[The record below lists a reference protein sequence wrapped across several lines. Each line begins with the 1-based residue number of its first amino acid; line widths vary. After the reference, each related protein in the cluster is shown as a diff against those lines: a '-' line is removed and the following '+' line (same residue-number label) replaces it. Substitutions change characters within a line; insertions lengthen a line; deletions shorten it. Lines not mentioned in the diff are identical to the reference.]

1 MRGKNKTFILDFV
14 NEENDIRE
22 SFQRFYKS
30 TILQGESDPNS
41 LYDVER
47 EIREFN
53 IYTEENIN
61 QFCKVFYNPKRNE
74 GELHPPLDRA
84 VDIFKDQ
91 LNDENK
97 ALFRSMIKTYIS
109 MYGYLSQ
116 IVNFSDIELEKT
128 FIFLKFLNKKLP
140 RGQRDIFTVSDSIEL
155 DSLRIQKVHESIQ
168 ELAEVDSFIN
178 PPTFIPTLNSEP
190 DFNFLS
196 EIINQVNDIYGSE
209 LTEEDRID
217 ISLISK
223 KIDEDTKM
231 KKFMKGNNSELD
243 KKNYFIEK
251 CNEIILD
258 NVDERLVFYKK
269 MDENPK
275 IKDSIFNLL
284 FKNYQ
289 LNLKNT

>member
-217 ISLISK
+217 ISIFSSFFLEIHRVLIP
-223 KIDEDTKM
+223 E
-231 KKFMKGNNSELD
+231 
-243 KKNYFIEK
+243 Y
-251 CNEIILD
+251 
-258 NVDERLVFYKK
+258 
-269 MDENPK
+269 
-275 IKDSIFNLL
+275 
-284 FKNYQ
+284 
-289 LNLKNT
+289 